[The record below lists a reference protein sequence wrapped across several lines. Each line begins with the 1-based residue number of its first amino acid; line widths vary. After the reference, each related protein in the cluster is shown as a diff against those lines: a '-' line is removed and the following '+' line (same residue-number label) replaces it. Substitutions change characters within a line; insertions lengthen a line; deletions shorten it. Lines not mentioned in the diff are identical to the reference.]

1 MDIERKNLEILFRE
15 IPYDHINLIHILNGR
30 QNTYDHVDKSM
41 YLEYARRIFPYC
53 SEDERINNYLL
64 LCEEMQECSEKNLN
78 IFSFIYNISSKM
90 LTLQSG
96 EIQCRLNEMLRW
108 REISFQLGQEF
119 FTCAFLAGENL
130 RKGNQTKFFAWQPI
144 ISSDD
149 VRLNNILK
157 REIAEN
163 HFHLNGSTKI
173 FELNWI
179 CLMNHI
185 ENRGKEFK
193 RFDIILQHDYV
204 NEAEKKSFYEM
215 CQEAALYRGYLFSVI
230 CENQFLIEQMKKII
244 VAIEKKMVFLW
255 EKLSEIQDLIC
266 LTGSIYGAVNEH
278 GDMLDYALLK
288 SNYDCNNNSCR
299 LLAGERWLLYESY
312 QNCLKSGNT
321 GFSDFDKNIFYRYL
335 VLRTFFRSEMI
346 QVNKMVGFSNFDQYQ
361 LRKEYFIE
369 GKRAYENELV
379 RLAVNASFEK
389 QNICSLEARICPYI
403 R

>member
-1 MDIERKNLEILFRE
+1 
-15 IPYDHINLIHILNGR
+15 
-30 QNTYDHVDKSM
+30 
-41 YLEYARRIFPYC
+41 
-53 SEDERINNYLL
+53 
-64 LCEEMQECSEKNLN
+64 
-78 IFSFIYNISSKM
+78 
-90 LTLQSG
+90 
-96 EIQCRLNEMLRW
+96 
-108 REISFQLGQEF
+108 
-119 FTCAFLAGENL
+119 
-130 RKGNQTKFFAWQPI
+130 
-144 ISSDD
+144 
-149 VRLNNILK
+149 
-157 REIAEN
+157 
-163 HFHLNGSTKI
+163 
-173 FELNWI
+173 
-179 CLMNHI
+179 MNHI

-335 VLRTFFRSEMI
+335 RCEHFF
-346 QVNKMVGFSNFDQYQ
+346 
-361 LRKEYFIE
+361 
-369 GKRAYENELV
+369 
-379 RLAVNASFEK
+379 
-389 QNICSLEARICPYI
+389 EAK
-403 R
+403 

>member
-244 VAIEKKMVFLW
+244 VAIEKRWFFCGKISG
-255 EKLSEIQDLIC
+255 KYRIYLSD
-266 LTGSIYGAVNEH
+266 
-278 GDMLDYALLK
+278 
-288 SNYDCNNNSCR
+288 
-299 LLAGERWLLYESY
+299 W
-312 QNCLKSGNT
+312 
-321 GFSDFDKNIFYRYL
+321 
-335 VLRTFFRSEMI
+335 
-346 QVNKMVGFSNFDQYQ
+346 QY
-361 LRKEYFIE
+361 IW
-369 GKRAYENELV
+369 
-379 RLAVNASFEK
+379 S
-389 QNICSLEARICPYI
+389 S
-403 R
+403 